1 MKVMGNDATIIN
13 DLRAQVA
20 ALKALVEQLV
30 AQCAEKDR
38 IIAELTAQ
46 NAKLTATVKAQAAQI
61 ADLKGKL
68 AAANKNSSNSSM
80 PPSSDLFKPTP
91 PKRRRKKKSGAK
103 RGHPRHT
110 RAPFPPEEVDEV
122 VVVAPVPCP
131 RCGHAMERLTQYGFC
146 QQVELVEKP
155 CRVTEFRAHTFSC
168 PHCGK
173 EHRPQFPPGVRRLL
187 GERLTAAA
195 AFLKADG
202 HGSYRSIRRFFDD
215 VFHLRASNGLLA
227 NTVARTSEA
236 LAPAHAE
243 LRERLKGEA
252 VLNVDETSHKD
263 AGRRHWT
270 WAFCADGFVLFQ
282 IANGRGAAVLDEAL
296 GDDFAGAIGSDYY
309 GAYRS
314 FHERHPSKAQFCWAH
329 LKREIRALIESPDR
343 ATASFG
349 QRVEDARERL
359 FRARRR
365 KRPQRCLAAHALKVV
380 RAIKGARASRPGIA
394 NLKKRFKGHA
404 AGYLRFLG
412 ERIAPTNN
420 VAERALRHCVI
431 DRKVTQGTRGE
442 TGERWCERA
451 WTAVMTCRKHGRS
464 AFEFFREALRAYT
477 NGTPAP
483 SLLKN
488 P

>member
-1 MKVMGNDATIIN
+1 MTVMGNDSTIIN
-13 DLRAQVA
+13 DLRNRIA
-20 ALKALVEQLV
+20 ALESLVEQ
-30 AQCAEKDR
+30 
-38 IIAELTAQ
+38 LTAQ
-46 NAKLTATVKAQAAQI
+46 NAELTATVKAQAAKI
-61 ADLKGKL
+61 AELESKL
-68 AAANKNSSNSSM
+68 AAANKNSSNSSK

-131 RCGHAMERLTQYGFC
+131 RCGHAMERLARYGFC

-173 EHRPQFPPGVRRLL
+173 EHRPQFPPSARKLM
-187 GERLTAAA
+187 GERLTAATA
-195 AFLKADG
+195 VLKADG
-202 HGSYRSIRRFFDD
+202 HMSYSAIQRFLGD
-215 VFHLRASNGLLA
+215 VLGLPTSRGLLA
-227 NTVARTSEA
+227 KEVARTSAA
-236 LAPAHAE
+236 LAAPHDE

-263 AGRRHWT
+263 AGRHHWT
-270 WAFCADGFVLFQ
+270 WVFCADGFVLFQ
-282 IANGRGAAVLDEAL
+282 VARSRGAAVLDEAL
-296 GDDFAGAIGSDYY
+296 GDDFAGVVGSDYY

-314 FHERHPSKAQFCWAH
+314 FHERRPSVAQFCWAH
-329 LKREIRALIESPDR
+329 LKRYIRALVESPDR
-343 ATASFG
+343 VTANFG
-349 QRVEDARERL
+349 KRVEAAREKL
-359 FRARRR
+359 FRARKQ
-365 KRPQRCLAAHALKVV
+365 KRSQRCLAAHALKVV

-394 NLKKRFKGHA
+394 NLKKRFKEHA
-404 AGYLRFLG
+404 ADYLRFLG

-451 WTAVMTCRKHGRS
+451 WTAIMTCRKQGQS
-464 AFEFFREALRAYT
+464 AFEFFREALRAYA
-477 NGTPAP
+477 NDAPAP
-483 SLLKN
+483 ALLKN